1 MAKAMAVVGNL
12 ITDCSGEEHH
22 VPNPAY
28 GNAGSELVRY
38 ASGRV
43 RLIGDGFV
51 GIASSRNAP
60 CA

>member
-1 MAKAMAVVGNL
+1 MTVVGNL
-12 ITDCSGEEHH
+12 FTDCSGKEHH
-22 VPNPAY
+22 VLNLAY

-38 ASGRV
+38 ISGRV
-43 RLIGDGFV
+43 RLAGDGFV

>member
-1 MAKAMAVVGNL
+1 MKKDDEQASWLASSKEHDVLNL
-12 ITDCSGEEHH
+12 
-22 VPNPAY
+22 AY
-28 GNAGSELVRY
+28 GNAGSGTSA

-43 RLIGDGFV
+43 RLIGDAFV

>member
-1 MAKAMAVVGNL
+1 MAVVGNL
-12 ITDCSGEEHH
+12 FTDCSGKEHH
-22 VPNPAY
+22 VLNLAY

-43 RLIGDGFV
+43 RLIGGGFV

>member
-1 MAKAMAVVGNL
+1 MAVVCDL
-12 ITDCSGEEHH
+12 LTDRSGEEHH

-43 RLIGDGFV
+43 RLTRDGFV

-60 CA
+60 CV